1 MHARKFTGATSREV
15 LSRVREALG
24 DDALILSNTATSDGM
39 EVLAVSFSELEVNAA
54 TPRAG
59 AAPASSARPAR
70 VPASRQAPETKPFT
84 PPRLQTAQAA
94 MPKITPRVTPTPKP
108 APERSVTPEPKLMT
122 SVAPEPKLI
131 TNVAPEPKLTP
142 EPKPAFM
149 QGILDEIHA
158 VRAMLQCE
166 LATLSFADQQRRD
179 PCGAAVLRH
188 LLALGFTPQLARALL
203 KKVTARDS
211 EARMLRA
218 VREVLERALP
228 QAPAD
233 QMIEHGGVYAL
244 MGPTGVGKTTTVAKL
259 AARAVVRHGAK
270 RVALL
275 TTDGYR
281 IAGFDQLRIYARIL
295 GVTVQSIKEE
305 GELRRTLDEF
315 KDKHLVLID
324 TAGLGQRDQMLQE
337 QFSLLAGGRAKRLL
351 ILNATCSSA
360 TLDDVVTAW
369 RRVGVD
375 GCIVSKTDEA
385 VNLAVALDAV
395 MRHRLPL
402 HYVTNG
408 QRVPEDLH
416 LPNLP
421 YLVHRAFRIA
431 SAGAAAQPSMED
443 LPLLMSGGAYA

>member
-108 APERSVTPEPKLMT
+108 APERTVTPEPKLIA
-122 SVAPEPKLI
+122 SVA
-131 TNVAPEPKLTP
+131 P

-431 SAGAAAQPSMED
+431 GAAAQPSMED